1 MPRSVASIDAQIAVL
16 EAKLLEAS
24 GPLGVKS
31 MADGNTSIQYQS
43 SAEIMESL
51 NMLWGIRDRLSGDR
65 KINVRGRVTGLPGGP
80 TGSTNGY

>member
-43 SAEIMESL
+43 ATEIMETL
-51 NMLWGIRDRLSGDR
+51 NMLYGMRDRLSGDR
-65 KINVRGRVTGLPGGP
+65 KINVRGRVVQLPGGP